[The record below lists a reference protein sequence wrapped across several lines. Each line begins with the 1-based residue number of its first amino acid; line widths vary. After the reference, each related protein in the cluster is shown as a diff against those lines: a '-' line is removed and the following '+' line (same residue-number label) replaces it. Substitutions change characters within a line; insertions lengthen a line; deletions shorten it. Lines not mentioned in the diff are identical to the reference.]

1 MSNSRARELMFRLP
15 LFKTSGYVKKNINS
29 ILIKK
34 KNTQQLDVKMYHARY
49 GGSTLI
55 WVVTAAQRRVVA

>member
-1 MSNSRARELMFRLP
+1 ML
-15 LFKTSGYVKKNINS
+15 KKNINS

>member
-1 MSNSRARELMFRLP
+1 MFRLP
-15 LFKTSGYVKKNINS
+15 FSKLLAMLKKNINS